1 MRFSLRVRS
10 ERFISSHVDL
20 ESGRPRF
27 RERPAFQTKPCRSG
41 VWPLNLFER
50 PAFQSGTQTEPFRFK
65 VLVLLTVHHFGRLSQ
80 RITVHHF
87 LFTFADSPPIFSL
100 EEMARPRK
108 DEGYEPKIR
117 TMFRFPKE
125 LNKRLKTAVR
135 RKKAKSANAYVEMAL
150 SAQLDKDGIK

>member
-1 MRFSLRVRS
+1 
-10 ERFISSHVDL
+10 
-20 ESGRPRF
+20 
-27 RERPAFQTKPCRSG
+27 
-41 VWPLNLFER
+41 
-50 PAFQSGTQTEPFRFK
+50 
-65 VLVLLTVHHFGRLSQ
+65 
-80 RITVHHF
+80 
-87 LFTFADSPPIFSL
+87 
-100 EEMARPRK
+100 MARPRK